1 MPELLATKMK
11 QEFLTAAQPGIL
23 DGVFGYVGVDQR
35 FGRIQAHITGTVPGI
50 AKKNG
55 PFLVY
60 DLDIEDRMK
69 DFPESPRV
77 HPLWFT
83 DTDYA
88 HTEAVVQIPAGY
100 AVEHLPRDFDMKT
113 DAIRFKRSCKLEGD
127 TFTVVEDRWLSPAR
141 LPATEYPRLRQFHQ
155 ELKTASED
163 SLILR
168 ELSVKEARKP

>member
-1 MPELLATKMK
+1 
-11 QEFLTAAQPGIL
+11 
-23 DGVFGYVGVDQR
+23 
-35 FGRIQAHITGTVPGI
+35 
-50 AKKNG
+50 
-55 PFLVY
+55 
-60 DLDIEDRMK
+60 
-69 DFPESPRV
+69 
-77 HPLWFT
+77 
-83 DTDYA
+83 
-88 HTEAVVQIPAGY
+88 
-100 AVEHLPRDFDMKT
+100 MKT